1 MSETSAE
8 SLRVPPVRPPSCIS
22 MLAER
27 LKCSNLNDLGF
38 DCSEARFM
46 RRSTRRPKA
55 VNFSNDE
62 ICDIIPNISQQRSST
77 TSSDVDGSPITCD
90 SGNEDSSESWSLHA
104 YMERAKCVRTFVF
117 GSRTQFVGCCEC
129 YASRADAGL
138 VEIFYFPHRLELP
151 MAFLLDLT
159 LPRPINPLSN
169 IAQTTRAH
177 IAAAASLTTA
187 NGRESSPHIHD

>member
-27 LKCSNLNDLGF
+27 LKCSNLNDLGV
-38 DCSEARFM
+38 DRSEARFM

-62 ICDIIPNISQQRSST
+62 ICDIIPNINQQRSST

-90 SGNEDSSESWSLHA
+90 SGNEDSSESWTGGISL
-104 YMERAKCVRTFVF
+104 
-117 GSRTQFVGCCEC
+117 SSS
-129 YASRADAGL
+129 SRAPDGFSFGL
-138 VEIFYFPHRLELP
+138 NSTSSYQPTLQHCCKCQRRLL
-151 MAFLLDLT
+151 F
-159 LPRPINPLSN
+159 
-169 IAQTTRAH
+169 AQTGIDIKT
-177 IAAAASLTTA
+177 L
-187 NGRESSPHIHD
+187 